1 MVLQFAIRSF
11 GKTVA
16 GGVDVEALVPQ
27 CGDFRILKI
36 GLKPYPVEGMP
47 PAMVQ
52 AAIELRAEHGID
64 PAEVEAIRIYAH
76 EEAVTKP
83 SWDEHKFA
91 PANKE
96 TADHSFYYCTAV
108 GLVAGECTSAQFTDK
123 WLKHP
128 LVAKLMAVS
137 TLEAKPELTA
147 LYKQGARP
155 AAVEVNT
162 RRGTFSREVLYPKGD
177 PNNPMTWDDVT
188 QKFRQ
193 QAEPV
198 LGPTRAGEIVERCR
212 SIEKEAD
219 MRAFASSLSGGDN
232 Q

>member
-1 MVLQFAIRSF
+1 
-11 GKTVA
+11 
-16 GGVDVEALVPQ
+16 VPQ
-27 CGDFRILKI
+27 RGDFRILKI
-36 GLKPYPVEGMP
+36 GLKPYPVEGMT

-52 AAIELRAEHGID
+52 AAIELRAAHHID

-91 PANKE
+91 PLNKE

-108 GLVAGECTSAQFTDK
+108 ALVAGECTAAQFSDA

-128 LVAKLMAVS
+128 EVARLMARS

-155 AAVEVNT
+155 AAVEIKT

-177 PNNPMTWDDVT
+177 PNNPMTWDDVAR
-188 QKFRQ
+188 KFRQ

-198 LGPTRAGEIVERCR
+198 LGPVRAGEIVERCR
-212 SIEKEAD
+212 AIEQEAD
-219 MRAFASSLSGGDN
+219 IRAFARSLSGA
-232 Q
+232 